1 MKLDPL
7 VKPRSVAI
15 VGATDRGGPGRAVME
30 SLGAIGFT
38 GPVYPVNPNYPTVL
52 NVKCYPS
59 LMELPEAP
67 DMVVFSIR
75 NPLIPE
81 QMRLAVKRGAR
92 AAVIYDSGFAE
103 LGGDG
108 AKLQDEITG
117 LAREAG
123 MPVCG
128 PNCMGILNPPARV
141 TTYKQNVL
149 DPAALVGNVGI
160 ISQSGSVCIALLS
173 DLRRFGVSLS
183 VSAGNEAV
191 TRTVDYL
198 DYLIHDPNTKVIA
211 TFTETVREPE
221 RYVAAL
227 DRAADAGKPVVVIK
241 VGRTERTQR
250 AITSHTGG
258 LAGSSRVFSE
268 LLRAHRAI
276 EVNDLD
282 EMTEVLAVCQ
292 GQRWPRGRGISVIT
306 GSGGL
311 AELILDNATAAGL
324 DLPPLTAGERAEAER
339 VIGRITGDGNP
350 FDAWGNGNYA
360 VNIPHALSV
369 ADSSER
375 IHSIL
380 YCADASNDP
389 VIGSPSRVFENVNM
403 LAKAASASEKPYY
416 LMSTR
421 SGVMNRKQIDGM
433 RDAGLVVVGGTRQG
447 LGALDRMGRWAVG
460 LKPLRAGIAPP
471 GAQLG
476 DELKN
481 GRRTI
486 NEHDAKRLL
495 AAYGIPVTRE
505 QRVTT
510 VTDAAAAARALG
522 YPVVLKVVSDA
533 IAHKT
538 ELGLVAVNLKSDDE
552 LNRAYA
558 QLAER
563 LEKLEPRPADAAF
576 LVQEF
581 VAGGVEVFA
590 GVSRDPDFGLSLAFG
605 MGGIAIEV
613 TRDFALRM
621 LPLRDGDAEAMI
633 AETRGAAL
641 LGAVRGGNAGDVK
654 SLAACLYALGDF
666 AWHNADTI
674 AEIDLNPIKV
684 LPTGSVVVDALI
696 VASTKA
702 NRQAATGAISQ
713 TCVTGSGSASSAIS

>member
-38 GPVYPVNPNYPTVL
+38 GAIYPVNPNYPTVL

-81 QMRLAVKRGAR
+81 QMRLAVRRGAR

-108 AKLQDEITG
+108 AKLQDEIAG
-117 LAREAG
+117 LARESG
-123 MPVCG
+123 MAVCG

-141 TTYKQNVL
+141 TTYKQNIIN
-149 DPAALVGNVGI
+149 PAAIVGNVGVV
-160 ISQSGSVCIALLS
+160 SQSGSVCIALLS
-173 DLRRFGVSLS
+173 DLRRFGISLS

-198 DYLIHDPNTKVIA
+198 DYLIDDPNTKAIA

-221 RYVAAL
+221 RYVEAL

-292 GQRWPRGRGISVIT
+292 GERWPRGRGISVVT

-311 AELILDNATAAGL
+311 SELILDNATACGL
-324 DLPPLTAGERAEAER
+324 DLPPLSTEERAEAER

-369 ADSSER
+369 AANSPR
-375 IHSIL
+375 IHSVL
-380 YCADASNDP
+380 YCADTSNDP
-389 VIGSPSRVFENVNM
+389 VIGSPARVFENVDM
-403 LAKAASASEKPYY
+403 LAKAAGASDKPHY
-416 LMSTR
+416 LLSTR
-421 SGVMNRKQIDGM
+421 SGVMNRKQIEGM
-433 RDAGLVVVGGTRQG
+433 RDAGLVVVGGTRAG
-447 LGALDRMGRWAVG
+447 LGALDRIGRWSVG
-460 LKPLRAGIAPP
+460 LSKVRVSAAAPP
-471 GAQLG
+471 KIRLT
-476 DELKN
+476 DELKG

-505 QRVTT
+505 QRVST
-510 VTDAAAAARALG
+510 AAEAVAAARTLG
-522 YPVVLKVVSDA
+522 YPVVLKALSDD

-538 ELGLVAVNLKSDDE
+538 ELGLVAVNLKDE
-552 LNRAYA
+552 AELARAHA
-558 QLAER
+558 QLSELLAKMES
-563 LEKLEPRPADAAF
+563 RPADATF

-581 VAGGVEVFA
+581 VAGGLEVFA
-590 GVSRDPDFGLSLAFG
+590 GVSRDPDFGLTLAFG
-605 MGGIAIEV
+605 LGGVAIEV
-613 TRDFALRM
+613 IRDFALRM

-641 LGAVRGGNAGDVK
+641 LGAHRRGEAADVK
-654 SLAACLYALGDF
+654 SLAALLYTLGDF
-666 AWHNADTI
+666 AWHNAQII

-684 LPTGSVVVDALI
+684 HARGSIVVDALI
-696 VASTKA
+696 VAQPPK
-702 NRQAATGAISQ
+702 
-713 TCVTGSGSASSAIS
+713 

>member
-38 GPVYPVNPNYPTVL
+38 GAIYPVNPNYPTVL

-81 QMRLAVKRGAR
+81 QMRLAVRRGAR

-108 AKLQDEITG
+108 AKLQDEIAG
-117 LAREAG
+117 LARESG
-123 MPVCG
+123 MAVCG

-141 TTYKQNVL
+141 TTYKQNIIN
-149 DPAALVGNVGI
+149 PAAIVGNVGVV
-160 ISQSGSVCIALLS
+160 SQSGSVCIALLS
-173 DLRRFGVSLS
+173 DLRRFGISLS

-198 DYLIHDPNTKVIA
+198 DYLIDDPNTKAIA

-221 RYVAAL
+221 RYVEAL

-292 GQRWPRGRGISVIT
+292 GKRWPRGRGISVVT

-311 AELILDNATAAGL
+311 SELILDNATACGL
-324 DLPPLTAGERAEAER
+324 DLPPLSTEERAEAER

-369 ADSSER
+369 AANSPR
-375 IHSIL
+375 IHSVL
-380 YCADASNDP
+380 YCADTSNDP
-389 VIGSPSRVFENVNM
+389 VIGSPARVFENVDM
-403 LAKAASASEKPYY
+403 LAKAAGASDKPHY
-416 LMSTR
+416 LLSTR
-421 SGVMNRKQIDGM
+421 SGVMNRKQIEGM
-433 RDAGLVVVGGTRQG
+433 RDAGLVVVGGTRAG
-447 LGALDRMGRWAVG
+447 LGALDRIGRWSVG
-460 LKPLRAGIAPP
+460 LSKVRVSAAARPKIRLT
-471 GAQLG
+471 
-476 DELKN
+476 DELKG

-505 QRVTT
+505 QRVST
-510 VTDAAAAARALG
+510 AAEAVAAARTLG
-522 YPVVLKVVSDA
+522 YPVVLKALSDD

-538 ELGLVAVNLKSDDE
+538 ELGLVAVNLKDE
-552 LNRAYA
+552 AELARAHA
-558 QLAER
+558 QLSELLA
-563 LEKLEPRPADAAF
+563 KMDSRPADAAF

-581 VAGGVEVFA
+581 VAGGLEVFA
-590 GVSRDPDFGLSLAFG
+590 GVSRDPDFGLTLAFG
-605 MGGIAIEV
+605 LGGVAIEV
-613 TRDFALRM
+613 IRDFALRM

-641 LGAVRGGNAGDVK
+641 LGAHRRGEAADVK
-654 SLAACLYALGDF
+654 SLAALLYALGDF
-666 AWHNADTI
+666 AWHNAQII

-684 LPTGSVVVDALI
+684 HARGSIVVDALI
-696 VASTKA
+696 VAQPPK
-702 NRQAATGAISQ
+702 
-713 TCVTGSGSASSAIS
+713 

>member
-38 GPVYPVNPNYPTVL
+38 GAIYPVNPNYPTVL

-81 QMRLAVKRGAR
+81 QMRLAVRRGAR

-108 AKLQDEITG
+108 AKLQDEIAG
-117 LAREAG
+117 LARESG
-123 MPVCG
+123 MAVCG

-141 TTYKQNVL
+141 TTYKQNII
-149 DPAALVGNVGI
+149 DPAAIVGNVGVV
-160 ISQSGSVCIALLS
+160 SQSGSVCIALLS
-173 DLRRFGVSLS
+173 DLRRFGISLS

-198 DYLIHDPNTKVIA
+198 DYLIDDPNTKAIA

-292 GQRWPRGRGISVIT
+292 GKRWPRGRGISVVT

-311 AELILDNATAAGL
+311 SELILDNATACGL
-324 DLPPLTAGERAEAER
+324 DLPPLSTEERAEAER

-369 ADSSER
+369 AANSPR
-375 IHSIL
+375 IHSVL
-380 YCADASNDP
+380 YCADTSNDP
-389 VIGSPSRVFENVNM
+389 VIGSPARVFENVDM
-403 LAKAASASEKPYY
+403 LAKAAGASDKPHY
-416 LMSTR
+416 LLSTR
-421 SGVMNRKQIDGM
+421 SGVMNRKQIEGM
-433 RDAGLVVVGGTRQG
+433 RDAGLVVVGGTRAG
-447 LGALDRMGRWAVG
+447 LGALDRIGRWSVG
-460 LKPLRAGIAPP
+460 LSKVRVSAAAPP
-471 GAQLG
+471 KIRLT
-476 DELKN
+476 DELKG

-505 QRVTT
+505 QRVST
-510 VTDAAAAARALG
+510 AAEAVAAARTLG
-522 YPVVLKVVSDA
+522 YPVVLKALSDD

-538 ELGLVAVNLKSDDE
+538 ELGLVAVNLKDE
-552 LNRAYA
+552 AELARAHA
-558 QLAER
+558 QLSELLAKMES
-563 LEKLEPRPADAAF
+563 RPADAAF

-581 VAGGVEVFA
+581 VAGGLEVFA
-590 GVSRDPDFGLSLAFG
+590 GVSRDPDFGLTLAFG
-605 MGGIAIEV
+605 LGGVAIEV
-613 TRDFALRM
+613 IRDFALRM

-641 LGAVRGGNAGDVK
+641 LGAHRRGEAADVK
-654 SLAACLYALGDF
+654 SLAALLYALGDF
-666 AWHNADTI
+666 AWHNAQII

-684 LPTGSVVVDALI
+684 HARGSIVVDALI
-696 VASTKA
+696 VAQPPK
-702 NRQAATGAISQ
+702 
-713 TCVTGSGSASSAIS
+713 

>member
-1 MKLDPL
+1 MRLDPL

-38 GPVYPVNPNYPTVL
+38 GAIYPVNPKYPTVL
-52 NVKCYPS
+52 NTTCYPS
-59 LMELPEAP
+59 LTDLPEAP
-67 DMVVFSIR
+67 DVVVFSIR

-103 LGGDG
+103 LGHDG
-108 AKLQDEITG
+108 AKLQDEIAG

-128 PNCMGILNPPARV
+128 PNCMGIMNPPARV
-141 TTYKQNVL
+141 TTYKQNIM
-149 DPAALVGNVGI
+149 DPAAIVGNVGI
-160 ISQSGSVCIALLS
+160 VSQSGSVCIGLLS

-191 TRTVDYL
+191 TRTVDYI
-198 DYLIHDPNTKVIA
+198 DYLIDDPNTKVIA
-211 TFTETVREPE
+211 TFTESVREPE

-292 GQRWPRGRGISVIT
+292 GERWPKGRGISVIT

-311 AELILDNATAAGL
+311 AELILDNATAIGL
-324 DLPPLTAGERAEAER
+324 DLPPLSKDERTEAER

-360 VNIPHALSV
+360 VNLPHAMGVVDGSDRI
-369 ADSSER
+369 DS
-375 IHSIL
+375 IC
-380 YCADASNDP
+380 YCSDTSNDP
-389 VIGSPSRVFENVNM
+389 VIGHPGRVLENVTM
-403 LAKAASASEKPYY
+403 LTTAARKSRKPYY
-416 LMSTR
+416 LLSTR
-421 SGVMNRKQIDGM
+421 AGVMNRKQVDAM
-433 RDAGLVVVGGTRQG
+433 RQEGLVVIGGTRQG
-447 LGALDRMGRWAVG
+447 LAALDRLGRWSKG
-460 LKPLRAGIAPP
+460 LQPLYPRGAKPDARVPAEFKP
-471 GAQLG
+471 
-476 DELKN
+476 
-481 GRRTI
+481 GRRTV
-486 NEHDAKRLL
+486 NEFDAKRML
-495 AAYGIPVTRE
+495 AAYGITVTRE
-505 QRVTT
+505 ARVTT
-510 VTDAAAAARALG
+510 LAEAAEAARQIG
-522 YPVVLKVVSDA
+522 YPVVLKAVSDEF
-533 IAHKT
+533 AHKT
-538 ELGLVAVNLKSDDE
+538 ELGVVAVNLKNEDE
-552 LNRAYA
+552 LSRAFA
-558 QLAER
+558 RLSER
-563 LEKLEPRPADAAF
+563 VEKLENRPADAAF

-581 VAGGVEVFA
+581 VADGIEVFA
-590 GVSRDPDFGLSLAFG
+590 GVSLDPDFGLSLAFG
-605 MGGIAIEV
+605 TGGVAIEAI
-613 TRDFALRM
+613 RDFALRM

-641 LGAVRGGNAGDVK
+641 LGASRGREPADVE
-654 SLAACLYALGDF
+654 SLAACLYALAEF
-666 AWHNADTI
+666 ACDHADRI

-684 LPTGSVVVDALI
+684 LPGQRGCVVVDALI
-696 VASTKA
+696 VT
-702 NRQAATGAISQ
+702 RQNTP
-713 TCVTGSGSASSAIS
+713 T

>member
-15 VGATDRGGPGRAVME
+15 VGATDRGGPGRAVIE
-30 SLGAIGFT
+30 SLGAIGFA
-38 GPVYPVNPNYPTVL
+38 GPIYPVNPKYPTVM
-52 NVKCYPS
+52 NITCYPS
-59 LMELPEAP
+59 LTELPEAP
-67 DMVVFSIR
+67 DIVVFSIR

-81 QMRLAVKRGAR
+81 QMRLAIERGAR

-108 AKLQDEITG
+108 AKLQDEIAAM
-117 LAREAG
+117 AREAG

-128 PNCMGILNPPARV
+128 PNCMGILNPQARV
-141 TTYKQNVL
+141 TTYKQNVR
-149 DPAALVGNVGI
+149 DPAAIVGNVGI
-160 ISQSGSVCIALLS
+160 VSQSGSVCIGLLS

-198 DYLIHDPNTKVIA
+198 DYLIDDPNTKVIA

-227 DRAADAGKPVVVIK
+227 DRAADAGKPVIVIK

-292 GQRWPRGRGISVIT
+292 GKRWPRGRGISAVT

-311 AELILDNATAAGL
+311 SELILDNATAAGL
-324 DLPPLTAGERAEAER
+324 DLPPLSAEERAEAER

-350 FDAWGNGNYA
+350 FDAWGNGNYT
-360 VNIPHALSV
+360 VNLPHAMAVVDKS
-369 ADSSER
+369 ARIDS
-375 IHSIL
+375 IV
-380 YCADASNDP
+380 YCADTSNDP
-389 VIGSPSRVFENVNM
+389 IIGHPSRVFENVEM

-433 RDAGLVVVGGTRQG
+433 RDAGLVVIGGTRQG
-447 LGALDRMGRWAVG
+447 LGALDRIGRWSLG
-460 LKPLRAGIAPP
+460 LKPVRASAAPP
-471 GAQLG
+471 QTRLANQ
-476 DELKN
+476 

-486 NEHDAKRLL
+486 NEFDAKRLL
-495 AAYGIPVTRE
+495 ATYGIPTAQE

-510 VTDAAAAARALG
+510 AAEAAAAARALG
-522 YPVVLKVVSDA
+522 YPVVLKALSDS

-538 ELGLVAVNLKSDDE
+538 ELGLVAVNLKDDAA
-552 LNRAYA
+552 LARAYA
-558 QLAER
+558 QLNER
-563 LEKLEPRPADAAF
+563 LHKLEPRPADVAF

-581 VAGGVEVFA
+581 VADGIEVFA

-605 MGGIAIEV
+605 MGGVAIEAV
-613 TRDFALRM
+613 RDFALRM

-641 LGAVRGGNAGDVK
+641 FGAVRGRPASDVK
-654 SLAACLYALGDF
+654 SLATCLYALADF
-666 AWHNADTI
+666 AWHHAALI
-674 AEIDLNPIKV
+674 SEIDLNPIKV
-684 LPTGSVVVDALI
+684 LPEGRGCVVVDALI
-696 VASTKA
+696 VTQPSEKK
-702 NRQAATGAISQ
+702 
-713 TCVTGSGSASSAIS
+713 